1 MDSVSLK
8 TKNKYLLEV
17 CSFSLQSSLVAEKVG
32 AHRVELC
39 ANPIEGGTTPSYGA
53 IKVVRDKVSIQLYPL
68 LRPRAG
74 NYWYSDEELEI
85 LKKDILLC
93 RELKCDGISVGV
105 QLQNGLLDLDSMK
118 QIVDLAYPL
127 GVTCNRAFDTM
138 PNPYAALELLID
150 CGCERVLTSGLAST
164 APDGS
169 SVLKKLVAQ
178 ANNRITIMPG
188 AGIKSSNIAMLIK
201 ETQATE
207 YHTSARKLVP
217 NTVSFSNP
225 AILDFGNVYLA
236 DEQELAAVISIM
248 EQTSIV

>member
-85 LKKDILLC
+85 LKKDIL
-93 RELKCDGISVGV
+93 
-105 QLQNGLLDLDSMK
+105 NGLLDLDSMK

-138 PNPYAALELLID
+138 PDPYAALELLID